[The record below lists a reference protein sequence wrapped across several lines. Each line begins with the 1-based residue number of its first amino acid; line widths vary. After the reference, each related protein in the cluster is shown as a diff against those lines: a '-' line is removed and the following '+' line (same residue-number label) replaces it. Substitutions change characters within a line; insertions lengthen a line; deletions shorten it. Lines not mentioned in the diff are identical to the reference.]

1 MHLCL
6 TDSQVRVQQEEEAQQ
21 HSAAAAAAAAAQ
33 RMVTPG
39 DVHRV
44 QQRSHDSIA
53 RRNSLVAGKEER
65 MQRRSL
71 LQAQLLAQ
79 VGSKQRLHICGNPC
93 MFSTS
98 DVQV

>member
-1 MHLCL
+1 MHLSL
-6 TDSQVRVQQEEEAQQ
+6 ADSQVRVQQEEEAQQ
-21 HSAAAAAAAAAQ
+21 QSAAVAATAAAQ

-39 DVHRV
+39 DVYRV

-71 LQAQLLAQ
+71 VQAQLLAQ
-79 VGSKQRLHICGNPC
+79 VGIDQRRHNFMYRYSISRP
-93 MFSTS
+93 
-98 DVQV
+98 DV